1 MAMKA
6 MRACRSG
13 QAAAG
18 AAVLAAAAVLLLS
31 PPAAVACPN
40 CYASSDTHVLHTYYF
55 SAFML
60 TLLPF
65 VIIGGI
71 VLVARSLQRP
81 KGERRG
87 APMDAEPTAP

>member
-1 MAMKA
+1 MKGA
-6 MRACRSG
+6 TVLQRYGATGVRAF
-13 QAAAG
+13 AG
-18 AAVLAAAAVLLLS
+18 TVAGFLS
-31 PPAAVACPN
+31 PMAAMACPN

-71 VLVARSLQRP
+71 LLVAKSLRRTP
-81 KGERRG
+81 GPERG
-87 APMDAEPTAP
+87 AGVSTAPTVS

>member
-1 MAMKA
+1 MLRGDAVTEFSA
-6 MRACRSG
+6 L
-13 QAAAG
+13 AG
-18 AAVLAAAAVLLLS
+18 TVAGFLS
-31 PPAAVACPN
+31 PVAAVACPN

-71 VLVARSLQRP
+71 LLVAKSLR
-81 KGERRG
+81 RRG
-87 APMDAEPTAP
+87 APGDTEPTVS

>member
-1 MAMKA
+1 ML
-6 MRACRSG
+6 RG
-13 QAAAG
+13 YAARG
-18 AAVLAAAAVLLLS
+18 LSAVAVAIVVLLRWPLAAA
-31 PPAAVACPN
+31 ACPN

-71 VLVARSLQRP
+71 LLVARSLRRP
-81 KGERRG
+81 PGPG
-87 APMDAEPTAP
+87 HDTSVNAEPTVS